1 MSKKKFR
8 VSFIAVLVM
17 IIMAISAP
25 AMQMHAAP
33 KTMSDGGVFDAAYY
47 AQQNPDVVS
56 VLGTDENAL
65 YLHYRIYGKKEG
77 RLPVRPASA
86 GLKTIPGSDSTWDD
100 EIIAETNRIRTDAG
114 LKPLKKNARLMGDA
128 AVRAQE
134 QTVIFSHTRPDG
146 RPWYTLDQD
155 KMYGENLIWT
165 ADASPKNAVSLWM
178 HSPKH
183 REVILDPGFTEIGVG
198 HVAAGSILYGAQE
211 FY

>member
-1 MSKKKFR
+1 MSKKNFR
-8 VSFIAVLVM
+8 ASFMAVLVM

-65 YLHYRIYGKKEG
+65 YLHYKVYGGKEG
-77 RLPVRPASA
+77 RLPVRPSCMNP
-86 GLKTIPGSDSTWDD
+86 KSSPGSDSTWDD

-114 LKPLKKNARLMGDA
+114 LKPLKKNTRLMGDA
-128 AVRAQE
+128 TVRAKE
-134 QTVIFSHTRPDG
+134 QTTVFSHTRPDG
-146 RPWYTLDQD
+146 RPWYSADPD
-155 KMYGENLIWT
+155 MMYGENLIWT
-165 ADASPKNAVSLWM
+165 ADASPKNAMDLWM
-178 HSPKH
+178 HSPTHKS
-183 REVILDPGFTEIGVG
+183 VILDPKYTEIGVG
-198 HVAAGSILYGAQE
+198 HVVAGNILYGAQE